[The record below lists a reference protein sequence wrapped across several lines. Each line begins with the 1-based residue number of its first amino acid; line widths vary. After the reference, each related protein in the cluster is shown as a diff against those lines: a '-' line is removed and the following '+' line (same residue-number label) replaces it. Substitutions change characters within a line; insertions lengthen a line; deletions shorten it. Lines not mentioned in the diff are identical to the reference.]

1 MQTLYH
7 VILYLTNCFI
17 NCALIY
23 VAVLAYDTC
32 SILQND
38 TKKKTQFKVLI
49 NLLTY
54 SHCYEMAQ
62 HQNKRSFRF
71 GLWFFIFSF
80 QFRGFVI
87 VHITSRFAAIRLL
100 FLGLFFYFT

>member
-17 NCALIY
+17 NCTLIY

-38 TKKKTQFKVLI
+38 TKKKTQFKPKKKNPIV
-49 NLLTY
+49 
-54 SHCYEMAQ
+54 
-62 HQNKRSFRF
+62 KK
-71 GLWFFIFSF
+71 IFPTKMKKGS
-80 QFRGFVI
+80 Q
-87 VHITSRFAAIRLL
+87 TSQL
-100 FLGLFFYFT
+100 